1 MSKIDIAFTT
11 LAVMGFIAL
20 VLALLYDRKLRK
32 LHKK

>member
-1 MSKIDIAFTT
+1 MTNVDMAFTT

-20 VLALLYDRKLRK
+20 VAAILYNRKLRK